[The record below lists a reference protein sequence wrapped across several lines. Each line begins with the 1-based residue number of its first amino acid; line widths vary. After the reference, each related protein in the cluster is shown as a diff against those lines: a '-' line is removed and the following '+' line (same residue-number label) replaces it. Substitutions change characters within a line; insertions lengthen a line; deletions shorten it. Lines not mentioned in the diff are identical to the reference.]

1 VIEGLV
7 SCIGN
12 WLVVVL
18 LEVLASPRQLDG
30 EHQSSIV
37 LQSELFLLRV
47 LHHVSMHLGI
57 LDPWPKGVTGKERCL
72 LSKLVPVPWGSAV
85 RGDWPSALV
94 RWNLVGS

>member
-1 VIEGLV
+1 MTEGLV

-12 WLVVVL
+12 WLVEEL
-18 LEVLASPRQLDG
+18 LEVLASPLRLDG

-47 LHHVSMHLGI
+47 LLHVSMHLGI

-72 LSKLVPVPWGSAV
+72 LSSLLSVARGSASQ
-85 RGDWPSALV
+85 GDWPSALV
-94 RWNLVGS
+94 RWNLGVS